1 MEINL
6 EKICRLKG
14 IGGTFLIEMEKK
26 DIRLIDVGNSL
37 NKTKQAVHKQLHK
50 PNDKFSE
57 KEIETL
63 GKVIGVSEEK
73 IEILKKI
80 LEESLYSK

>member
-1 MEINL
+1 MI
-6 EKICRLKG
+6 
-14 IGGTFLIEMEKK
+14 
-26 DIRLIDVGNSL
+26 
-37 NKTKQAVHKQLHK
+37 
-50 PNDKFSE
+50 SE

-63 GKVIGVSEEK
+63 GNVIGVSEEK